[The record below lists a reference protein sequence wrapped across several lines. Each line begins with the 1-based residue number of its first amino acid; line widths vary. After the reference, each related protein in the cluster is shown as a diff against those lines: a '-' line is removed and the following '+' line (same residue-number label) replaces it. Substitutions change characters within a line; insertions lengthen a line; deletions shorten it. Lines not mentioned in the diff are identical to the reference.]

1 MHHTTPTATAHSS
14 GLRGREAEGGRRR
27 EGFDRRKTGRQ
38 TRREG
43 GRKRGRETRADAFLI
58 DGPKNLCVGRL
69 LCFDIALIG
78 HGRTTARRASTPTQ
92 TGLAGAGG
100 REAAAGEPRIHHGGE
115 EHAARAVDLRGPTG
129 DPENELTI
137 SITHEEGD
145 EADAARNIIQGKGCP
160 PAPAPAPTVLR
171 DREIGNGEAAM
182 DVTAAGKKRG
192 GRAEHER
199 KKITCRAARFQARP
213 GPRVDRARA
222 IRSLFQP
229 NACNPFSYSQCRL
242 G

>member
-160 PAPAPAPTVLR
+160 PAPAPTVLR

-192 GRAEHER
+192 GRAEQSTNGR
-199 KKITCRAARFQARP
+199 RSPAA
-213 GPRVDRARA
+213 PRDSKPALVLASTVPA
-222 IRSLFQP
+222 PSSLSLP
-229 NACNPFSYSQCRL
+229 T
-242 G
+242 